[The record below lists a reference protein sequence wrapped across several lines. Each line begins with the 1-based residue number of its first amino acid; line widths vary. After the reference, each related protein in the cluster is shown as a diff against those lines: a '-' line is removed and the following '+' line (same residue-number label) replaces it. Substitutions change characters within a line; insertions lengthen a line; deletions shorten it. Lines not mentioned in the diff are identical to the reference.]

1 MQTGDMSS
9 AVVKN
14 EKKVKLEPT
23 EPTGVRFK
31 KVKREPG
38 DHGDPGAS
46 TMKNVQI
53 KQEPG
58 EPSDPSTPKRAR
70 KMHNTFQ
77 DYSPPIVKTHRE
89 AVRGGIVRERLS
101 KGPSV
106 PLRCDVGH
114 VGGAVMQQHQ
124 VPHDDQENLFGLEIL
139 DDDDDDEA

>member
-1 MQTGDMSS
+1 MSS
-9 AVVKN
+9 AMVQN

-23 EPTGVRFK
+23 EPTGVCFK
-31 KVKREPG
+31 NVKREPG

-77 DYSPPIVKTHRE
+77 DYSPPIIKTHRE

-106 PLRCDVGH
+106 PLRCNVGH
-114 VGGAVMQQHQ
+114 VGAAYER
-124 VPHDDQENLFGLEIL
+124 PFDPPEIL
-139 DDDDDDEA
+139 DDDEDDEA